1 VKRVAL
7 VVLVLAALAAAG
19 AARAAD
25 PPSAS
30 DLESRLVCPTCRT
43 TLDESD
49 APVARRMKAYIRA
62 RLAQGATAKQIE
74 DELVAQFGE
83 GVLSTPPT
91 HGFDLLA
98 WVLPLGGIAVGAVA
112 VGGLAWM
119 WSRRREDG
127 GEGEQDLRGPPL
139 DPELERRVDEELAR
153 FDV

>member
-1 VKRVAL
+1 MKRATL
-7 VVLVLAALAAAG
+7 VVLILATLVLGGHASASG
-19 AARAAD
+19 RPSAAD
-25 PPSAS
+25 I
-30 DLESRLVCPTCRT
+30 EGRLVCPTCRT

-49 APVARRMKAYIRA
+49 APVARRMKAYIRT

-98 WVLPLGGIAVGAVA
+98 WVLPIGGIAVAAVA
-112 VGGLAWM
+112 LGGLAWA
-119 WSRRREDG
+119 WSRRRDG
-127 GEGEQDLRGPPL
+127 SSVGDGRDPPL

-153 FDV
+153 FDA